1 MMEEVIRLSGAGPT
15 ATASSIPEMES
26 RRMSQA
32 ECEQCALDD
41 FWGLVANQAEQAEA
55 TAAMEME
62 DWRSEAVRAGIK
74 KEEKFALWEKEDLR
88 IRGNEERRER
98 KPRGGCPDG
107 VPRGVL
113 LCLYCTKYR
122 LMIRCVFAF
131 DRFSRRQ
138 TDSKA
143 AAVCT
148 KAPGG
153 IRCSLLL

>member
-88 IRGNEERRER
+88 IRETKSVVKGNLEE
-98 KPRGGCPDG
+98 
-107 VPRGVL
+107 
-113 LCLYCTKYR
+113 
-122 LMIRCVFAF
+122 
-131 DRFSRRQ
+131 
-138 TDSKA
+138 A
-143 AAVCT
+143 ARTEYLEVCCCACIVRST
-148 KAPGG
+148 G
-153 IRCSLLL
+153 